1 MEKGIPENDRRMETD
16 DERRMIK
23 SGAWESGYHSPSDSD
38 VEDIR
43 KDHSTHTS
51 PDAVSADEAIREV
64 SGTAE
69 TQEGDIVPSGDI
81 DSSATKMDQDE
92 RSEAA

>member
-1 MEKGIPENDRRMETD
+1 MESE

-23 SGAWESGYHSPSDSD
+23 SGAWESGYHSPSESD

-43 KDHSTHTS
+43 KDHSTHST
-51 PDAVSADEAIREV
+51 PEAVSADEAIREV

-69 TQEGDIVPSGDI
+69 PQEGAEVPPGDA
-81 DSSATKMDQDE
+81 DSSATKTDKDD
-92 RSEAA
+92 RTEAA